1 MRLAAGLALG
11 LLLVSAARAEVELV
25 PRVGFDFEHFGE
37 TYRLTDDQ
45 DTVTTVN
52 DYGTIVG
59 LTART
64 PWSAGSRFRLDT
76 DVHLGRETHR
86 FRLDFEGRL
95 LRGANALEVE
105 QQGSY
110 RLFRDEGDYALSS
123 NTLQEYLRVGWERR
137 LGERTRLR
145 FRETLDLTWYEE
157 PDEYNLTT
165 FLHRPGVDLRRDVG
179 ELGELR
185 LGYQLGRRSVPDST
199 QLQYWRHTWDADVSA
214 LFGWTGALDVAV
226 QLDRR
231 EYDAGSLR
239 ESSWEY
245 RGGAGFE
252 FGAGERVTFRL
263 LHESEVIRY
272 DDPDELDFDS
282 EWARTGFQVEIHR
295 TSRLDLSVMP
305 VYAFLTSDTAPEE
318 EYSETG
324 LEFGIDWRI
333 GSATWIN
340 VTDEVGRREYE
351 ISAVESE
358 PVDDLSDPSTPELTE
373 DLLLDTAF
381 SDYLYNRLTVLV
393 TADIAKA
400 VSVNLFA
407 NWQPEDHR
415 VNRHD
420 TDTRIVSGGVEYR
433 F

>member
-1 MRLAAGLALG
+1 VLVLLLAPAAGAQ
-11 LLLVSAARAEVELV
+11 VELV

-37 TYRLTDDQ
+37 TYRLTEDQ
-45 DTVTTVN
+45 DTVTTIN
-52 DYGTIVG
+52 DYGTVVG

-76 DVHLGRETHR
+76 DVHLGKETHR

-110 RLFRDEGDYALSS
+110 RLFRDDGDFSLSS
-123 NTLQEYLRVGWERR
+123 NTLQEYLRLGWERR
-137 LGERTRLR
+137 LGERTRVRL
-145 FRETLDLTWYEE
+145 RETLDLTWYED

-199 QLQYWRHTWDADVSA
+199 LLEYWRHTWDADLSL
-214 LFGWTGALDVAV
+214 LFGWTGALDVAT

-231 EYDAGSLR
+231 DYDPGSLR

-245 RGGAGFE
+245 RGDVRFE
-252 FGAGERVTFRL
+252 FGAGERATFRL
-263 LHESEVIRY
+263 VHESELIRY
-272 DDPDELDFDS
+272 DHPDELDFDS
-282 EWARTGFQVEIHR
+282 NWTRTGFQVEMHR
-295 TSRLDLSVMP
+295 TTRLDLSVMP
-305 VYAFLTSDTAPEE
+305 VYAFLTSDVAPEE

-324 LEFGIDWRI
+324 LEFGVDWRV

-351 ISAVESE
+351 ISAVETE
-358 PVDDLSDPSTPELTE
+358 AVDLEDPTGTGVTSDP
-373 DLLLDTAF
+373 LLDTAF

-393 TADIAKA
+393 TSDIART